1 MTGMV
6 QRNRRRLCLRRWT
19 HGAGLSLLGLALVSL
34 SVVGQGG
41 HVPHAAA
48 QVAGSPAPAFDLV
61 TLTGEAYSKD
71 SLKGQPTLLMFWA
84 PWCPVCRKEL
94 PVLGQFYKTEKPA
107 KLRVISIGFA
117 DERGNVEAYVK
128 ANPDT
133 FVFPTAYD
141 VDNDV
146 SQAFKINATPT
157 FVLLDQTGTV
167 MVVHRGGGL
176 NQNPQYQQFLR
187 SLKG

>member
-1 MTGMV
+1 M
-6 QRNRRRLCLRRWT
+6 RWT
-19 HGAGLSLLGLALVSL
+19 HWAGLSLLGLALVSL

-41 HVPHAAA
+41 PVPQAEA

-71 SLKGQPTLLMFWA
+71 SLKGQPALLMFWA

-107 KLRVISIGFA
+107 QLRVISIGFA

-157 FVLLDQTGTV
+157 FVLLDQNGTV
-167 MVVHRGGGL
+167 MLVHRGGGL